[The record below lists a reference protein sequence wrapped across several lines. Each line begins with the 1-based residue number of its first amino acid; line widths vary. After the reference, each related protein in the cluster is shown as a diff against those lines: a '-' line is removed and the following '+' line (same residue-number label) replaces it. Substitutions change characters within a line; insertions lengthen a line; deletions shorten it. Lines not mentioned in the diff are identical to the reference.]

1 MQYQIIT
8 GCRHQIRFHSQQ
20 LGWPLVSDPRYG
32 SRKESYSW
40 CPRLFLHSYVT
51 SVPKITYGSQT
62 QERIVITSPLPKD
75 LCLVLDNLQLVD
87 AHTSPG
93 AYWPHRIWTREQT
106 KLSPGLFEPGE
117 GSALFKVERLQ
128 KPYVFN
134 DGKESLGA
142 LWESPGVRG
151 PSSEPPL
158 KQRRLAECTRDWVR
172 LESRSNPGCYFYHNA
187 KEGKTLKEPP
197 ERSG

>member
-1 MQYQIIT
+1 M
-8 GCRHQIRFHSQQ
+8 
-20 LGWPLVSDPRYG
+20 
-32 SRKESYSW
+32 
-40 CPRLFLHSYVT
+40 
-51 SVPKITYGSQT
+51 
-62 QERIVITSPLPKD
+62 
-75 LCLVLDNLQLVD
+75 DNLQLVD

-134 DGKESLGA
+134 DGKESLA
-142 LWESPGVRG
+142 AFRESPGVRG

-197 ERSG
+197 ECSGWIKKESIRTPGCFYNLHIETCTLRLMRPRSISQCYDISHTLRAVH